1 MKITDRQI
9 EILEKFACER
19 LHSNSSNLSLIKN
32 FYSERGS
39 GLVDYLNKNGPREDA
54 SGETAFYLIKNENG
68 QP

>member
-39 GLVDYLNKNGPREDA
+39 ELVISWLTFGFA
-54 SGETAFYLIKNENG
+54 VVFFLFAVLIKALG
-68 QP
+68 K